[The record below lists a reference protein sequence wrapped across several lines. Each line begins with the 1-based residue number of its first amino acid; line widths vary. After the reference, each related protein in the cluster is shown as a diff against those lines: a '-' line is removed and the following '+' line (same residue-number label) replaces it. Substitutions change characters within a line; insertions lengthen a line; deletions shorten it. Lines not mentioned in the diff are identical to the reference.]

1 MPNNKDSLCHELGTV
16 FCVQVPSL
24 HWNKYHKQIISAH
37 GYPKNHMVVRQY
49 PTMARLG
56 SLPGHSERILHMCL
70 SPGKSRVA
78 SVGSDETLKI
88 WQCFEKVKLDQSER
102 SYTEISALLH
112 SLN

>member
-1 MPNNKDSLCHELGTV
+1 
-16 FCVQVPSL
+16 
-24 HWNKYHKQIISAH
+24 
-37 GYPKNHMVVRQY
+37 
-49 PTMARLG
+49 
-56 SLPGHSERILHMCL
+56 MCL

-78 SVGSDETLKI
+78 SAGSDETLKI